1 MTTIELEDFSA
12 ELAAMNADLE
22 LDPSETAIVT
32 VDMHRGHLDPEL
44 ATMPAPREVQE
55 RVVKSAARVLRAARA
70 KGIPVVHVVLVWRPE
85 EYGKY
90 VMRRPGG
97 ALGGILLSKQ
107 IRDNPTPAL
116 RDGVRHNLMGSR
128 QTEVIPDL
136 WEDGDY
142 LIDNKK
148 TLSPYRGTNLE
159 FLLRGTLGVR
169 NVVIMGINTNTCV
182 QNGGF
187 DTLNLGFRP
196 IFLSDCVGSM
206 YGEDL
211 HAFGLQN
218 AARCLGWVLSA
229 DEFLEKIGVDER
241 EEFIGSKST

>member
-1 MTTIELEDFSA
+1 MTSIELEDFSA
-12 ELAAMNADLE
+12 ELEAMNRDLE
-22 LDPSETAIVT
+22 IDPAETAIVT
-32 VDMHRGHLDPEL
+32 IDMHRGHLDPEL

-55 RVVKSAARVLRAARA
+55 RVVREAARVLRAARA
-70 KGIPVVHVVLVWRPE
+70 KGIPVVHVVLRWRPE

-90 VMRRPGG
+90 IMRRPGG
-97 ALGGILLSKQ
+97 ALGGILLSEAV
-107 IRDNPTPAL
+107 RDDPTPAL
-116 RDGVRHNLMGSR
+116 RDGVRHNLVGSR
-128 QTEVIPDL
+128 QTEVIPEL
-136 WEDGDY
+136 WQDGDY

-159 FLLRGTLGVR
+159 LLLRGTLGVR
-169 NVVIMGINTNTCV
+169 SVILMGINTNTCV

-196 IFLSDCVGSM
+196 IFISDCVGSM

-211 HAFGLQN
+211 HVFGLQN

-229 DEFLEKIGVDER
+229 DEFLGKIGADE
-241 EEFIGSKST
+241 EAQYLTKTS